1 MPSARP
7 PQLDDLLKRREK
19 LLTKSRRTK
28 AEKLELQ
35 ELESKIGILPT
46 AENPEDIKAMDIIR
60 RAAKLLEKSGTEA
73 VE

>member
-1 MPSARP
+1 
-7 PQLDDLLKRREK
+7 
-19 LLTKSRRTK
+19 
-28 AEKLELQ
+28 LELQ